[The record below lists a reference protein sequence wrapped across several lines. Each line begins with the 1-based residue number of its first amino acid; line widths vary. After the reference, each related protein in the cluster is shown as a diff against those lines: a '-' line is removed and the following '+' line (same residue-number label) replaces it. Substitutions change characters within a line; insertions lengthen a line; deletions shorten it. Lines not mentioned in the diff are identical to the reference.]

1 MAKVYLGMGSNLG
14 KREHYIQSAIAQLS
28 PNYIDVW
35 QISSFLETNPVD
47 GPPQGKFLNIV
58 VQAWTPLTPED
69 LLTRLQDIE
78 KNLGRERTVV
88 NGPRTIDIDI
98 LLYDDIKLNLPNLI
112 IPHPR
117 MFERDFVMT
126 PLKEIA
132 PELVK
137 ELKKQRK

>member
-1 MAKVYLGMGSNLG
+1 MAKVFLGMGSNLG

-28 PNYIDVW
+28 PNHIDVW
-35 QISSFLETNPVD
+35 QISSFLETNPVS

-78 KNLGRERTVV
+78 EKLGRERTVV

-98 LLYDDIKLNLPNLI
+98 LLYDDINLNLPHLI

-117 MFERDFVMT
+117 MLEREFVMT
-126 PLKEIA
+126 PLREIA
-132 PELVK
+132 PQLADQ
-137 ELKKQRK
+137 LKKR